1 MSGKK
6 EKQYV
11 IENAQ
16 LMTEWDWERNDSLG
30 FNPNSITCGSTKKA
44 WWKCSSGHLW
54 QAIVE
59 DRVKGSGCPYCSG
72 RIAIPGVN
80 DLGTVNPKLAAE
92 WDDEKNGGLKPSM
105 VMPGTSKKI
114 WWRCPS
120 GHEWQA
126 TINSRSSG
134 TGCPYCSGRRVI
146 QGVNDLATVNPTL
159 ATEWNHE
166 KNGDLTPS
174 MVSQGSDRKVWW
186 KCIKGHEWQSAI
198 SNRAKGQGCPYCSGR
213 KVLCGYNDLA
223 TKNPDIA
230 AEWHPTKNNGL
241 KPTMVSSGSN
251 KKTWWKCKKGH
262 EWKSTV
268 SDRVRGNGCPYCS
281 GKRILIGFN
290 DLSTTNP
297 SLAAEWAIQ
306 KNGSLKPTMVSGG
319 SNIRVWWRCENG
331 HEWQA
336 TVANRNQGTG
346 CPFCSNQKV
355 MAGYNDL
362 VSLYPEIAAE
372 WNYTRNGS
380 LSPDSVTSGTERKVW
395 WICRKGHEWEASVA
409 SRTGMKS
416 GCPICSVELHTS
428 FPEQAILYY
437 CSKLTVAKNRYTDL
451 GKEIDVYLPDYRIG
465 IEYNGR
471 YYHSNREEHDNKKVH
486 YFADMG
492 VRVITI
498 SEGEKDIVLG
508 DVIQYR
514 SRSSKKSS
522 LNWAIQTLL
531 TMVGLGYVNV
541 DVARD
546 SSDIY
551 AQYLSIEKEGSIGA
565 LFPHLVLEWNYDKN
579 KSLAPEMVTPGSNKM
594 IWWKCKNGH
603 EWQAPVYNRIKG
615 VGCPYCSGVKAIPGV
630 SDLATLKPELLKEWD
645 FIKNKDLS
653 PSMVS
658 VGSEKKA
665 WWKCKMGHE
674 WQTSIANRAKGIG
687 CPYCSGNKVLSGF
700 NDLVTRYPTIAE
712 EWNLQRNGNLLPQ
725 MVSPGSGR
733 KVWWKCQAGHEW
745 QASITNRVKG
755 RRCPYCSGRSVLQ
768 GYNDLAT
775 TNPSLA
781 SEWHPT
787 QNGNLLPTMVSRG
800 STRKV
805 WWICSKG
812 HEWQATI
819 GSRSQGAGCPYC
831 SGRRKT

>member
-1 MSGKK
+1 
-6 EKQYV
+6 
-11 IENAQ
+11 
-16 LMTEWDWERNDSLG
+16 
-30 FNPNSITCGSTKKA
+30 
-44 WWKCSSGHLW
+44 
-54 QAIVE
+54 
-59 DRVKGSGCPYCSG
+59 
-72 RIAIPGVN
+72 
-80 DLGTVNPKLAAE
+80 
-92 WDDEKNGGLKPSM
+92 
-105 VMPGTSKKI
+105 
-114 WWRCPS
+114 
-120 GHEWQA
+120 
-126 TINSRSSG
+126 
-134 TGCPYCSGRRVI
+134 
-146 QGVNDLATVNPTL
+146 
-159 ATEWNHE
+159 
-166 KNGDLTPS
+166 
-174 MVSQGSDRKVWW
+174 
-186 KCIKGHEWQSAI
+186 
-198 SNRAKGQGCPYCSGR
+198 
-213 KVLCGYNDLA
+213 
-223 TKNPDIA
+223 
-230 AEWHPTKNNGL
+230 
-241 KPTMVSSGSN
+241 
-251 KKTWWKCKKGH
+251 
-262 EWKSTV
+262 
-268 SDRVRGNGCPYCS
+268 
-281 GKRILIGFN
+281 
-290 DLSTTNP
+290 
-297 SLAAEWAIQ
+297 
-306 KNGSLKPTMVSGG
+306 
-319 SNIRVWWRCENG
+319 
-331 HEWQA
+331 
-336 TVANRNQGTG
+336 
-346 CPFCSNQKV
+346 
-355 MAGYNDL
+355 
-362 VSLYPEIAAE
+362 
-372 WNYTRNGS
+372 
-380 LSPDSVTSGTERKVW
+380 
-395 WICRKGHEWEASVA
+395 
-409 SRTGMKS
+409 
-416 GCPICSVELHTS
+416 
-428 FPEQAILYY
+428 
-437 CSKLTVAKNRYTDL
+437 
-451 GKEIDVYLPDYRIG
+451 
-465 IEYNGR
+465 
-471 YYHSNREEHDNKKVH
+471 
-486 YFADMG
+486 MG

-508 DVIQYR
+508 DLIQYR

-522 LNWAIQTLL
+522 LIWAIQTLL

-565 LFPHLVLEWNYDKN
+565 LFPNLVLEWNYDKN
-579 KSLAPEMVTPGSNKM
+579 KSLAPEMVTPGSNKK
-594 IWWKCKNGH
+594 IWWKCKNRH
-603 EWQAPVYNRIKG
+603 EWQASVYNRIKG
-615 VGCPYCSGVKAIPGV
+615 VGCPYCSGVKAISGV

-700 NDLVTRYPTIAE
+700 NDLVTRYPTIAK